1 MRKCDFCGN
10 ETDDYKVIPELDS
23 KIMCQECLEKEIE
36 FARKVENDGERDDD
50 PYDFGYGGD
59 GW

>member
-1 MRKCDFCGN
+1 MEECSFCGK
-10 ETDDYKVIPELDS
+10 ETDNFKIMPEDLT
-23 KIMCQECLEKEIE
+23 IMCQECLEKEIE